1 MILNII
7 TLALGLVIGASWQ
20 THRIRKA
27 QRDHESF
34 LRNLRQ
40 ATTHRG
46 EWEQ

>member
-1 MILNII
+1 MILDAIAF
-7 TLALGLVIGASWQ
+7 ALGLFVGASWQ